1 LPAVQHRHYGSDIV
15 LQFVVDGERESVAER
30 TMQATVGLG
39 MNAGIQ
45 GQCVNVRVKT
55 VEEIVTNACLL
66 PLIEHVAFQQI
77 GFCRARYPDLRH
89 VSPL

>member
-1 LPAVQHRHYGSDIV
+1 MPAVQDRHYGSQV
-15 LQFVVDGERESVAER
+15 AFQFVVDGERESISER
-30 TMQATVGLG
+30 TMQAAVGLG

-45 GQCVNVRVKT
+45 SQCVNVRVKA
-55 VEEIVTNACLL
+55 VEEIVTNAGLL

-77 GFCRARYPDLRH
+77 GFCRARNPDLRH